1 LIKHTR
7 RSVTA
12 VHNRPIPTAA
22 VDRTDRLTV
31 NQEEL
36 HVRLATAKL
45 LEFMVKHTFRPS
57 FCNLIFPK

>member
-1 LIKHTR
+1 MIKHAR

-12 VHNRPIPTAA
+12 VRNRPIPTSA

-45 LEFMVKHTFRPS
+45 LEFMAKHTFILR
-57 FCNLIFPK
+57 